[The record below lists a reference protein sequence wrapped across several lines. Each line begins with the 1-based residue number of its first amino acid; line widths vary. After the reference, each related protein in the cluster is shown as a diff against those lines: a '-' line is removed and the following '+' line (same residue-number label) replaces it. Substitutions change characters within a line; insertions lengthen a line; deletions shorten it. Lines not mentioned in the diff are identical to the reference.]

1 LSLIKIL
8 GRHQTQVH
16 QRKRV
21 SLLRR
26 CPLARQYLDAL
37 SIGGL
42 AEVEVYA
49 CGPHPMLE
57 AVAVLAK
64 EYALPC
70 QVSLEEYM
78 ACGVGGCAGCVVEVQ
93 TDNGDQNGVVPHQ
106 LLVVHQRRSWFC

>member
-26 CPLARQYLDAL
+26 CPFVLDLARQYLDAL

-78 ACGVGGCAGCVVEVQ
+78 AETA
-93 TDNGDQNGVVPHQ
+93 
-106 LLVVHQRRSWFC
+106 LLSQE

>member
-1 LSLIKIL
+1 LLSF
-8 GRHQTQVH
+8 TD
-16 QRKRV
+16 
-21 SLLRR
+21 
-26 CPLARQYLDAL
+26 LARQYLDAL

-70 QVSLEEYM
+70 QVSLEDCLLYIRGALGFANGNQSYDLSVINLVNPRLN
-78 ACGVGGCAGCVVEVQ
+78 AC
-93 TDNGDQNGVVPHQ
+93 
-106 LLVVHQRRSWFC
+106 